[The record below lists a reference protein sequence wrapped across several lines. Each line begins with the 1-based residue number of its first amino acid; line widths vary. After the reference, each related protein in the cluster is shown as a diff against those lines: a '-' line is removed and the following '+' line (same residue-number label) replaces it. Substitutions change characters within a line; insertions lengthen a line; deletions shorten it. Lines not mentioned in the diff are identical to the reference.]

1 MKMEMHE
8 GKMILILFERFII
21 THTGTYSDTEIRWK
35 IETCIIIKMFNIHV
49 RTLFF
54 SQVCERKKFSI
65 QGWMVS
71 ERGSRKHQKSL
82 RMPEKGPREPN
93 KCMKKSAKRDT
104 TDSCIALSMFRH
116 GLMKFTRFVIL

>member
-1 MKMEMHE
+1 MENTRE
-8 GKMILILFERFII
+8 MILILFERFII

-54 SQVCERKKFSI
+54 SQGCERTKFSF

-71 ERGSRKHQKSL
+71 ERGSRKHQKNL

-93 KCMKKSAKRDT
+93 KCMKKSVKRDM
-104 TDSCIALSMFRH
+104 TDSCIALNMFRH

>member
-1 MKMEMHE
+1 M
-8 GKMILILFERFII
+8 ILFERFII
-21 THTGTYSDTEIRWK
+21 THTGTYSDTEKRWK
-35 IETCIIIKMFNIHV
+35 IETCIIIKMFSIHV

-54 SQVCERKKFSI
+54 SQGCERVKFSF

-71 ERGSRKHQKSL
+71 ERDSRKHQKSL

-93 KCMKKSAKRDT
+93 KCMKKSVKRDT
-104 TDSCIALSMFRH
+104 TDSCIALNMFRH